1 MGGEPDLLGSQ
12 EGWLVLN
19 RIALRG
25 FTLVEVMVVLTIVG
39 IVLAFGTP
47 SFVAYLQGAKLASSA
62 QSYLSGVQLARAE
75 AIRRNLLVQF
85 VLTDTPVA
93 TANFQ
98 NAAVLS
104 VTGQNWL
111 VRVFNPTTAVFDLIE
126 AKSALEGSYSSSG
139 TAPVQIAGTATP
151 PAVFDGSI
159 SFSGF
164 GGTTTGGV
172 YALDL
177 QNPSGGACAPAGPM
191 RCPRIRVAAGG
202 RALLCDPIVA
212 AGDSRAC

>member
-1 MGGEPDLLGSQ
+1 M
-12 EGWLVLN
+12 LN

-25 FTLVEVMVVLTIVG
+25 FTLVEVMVGLTIVG
-39 IVLAFGTP
+39 IVLAIGTP
-47 SFVAYLQGAKLASSA
+47 SFAIYLHGAKLASSA
-62 QSYLSGVQLARAE
+62 KSYLSGVQLARAE
-75 AIRRNLLVQF
+75 AIRRNLPVQF

-93 TANFQ
+93 TANIQ

-104 VTGQNWL
+104 VSGQNWL

-139 TAPVQIAGTATP
+139 TAPVQIAGTATL
-151 PAVFDGSI
+151 PAVFNGSI
-159 SFSGF
+159 SFNGF
-164 GGTTTGGV
+164 GGTTTSGV

-191 RCPRIRVAAGG
+191 RCPRIRVSAGG
-202 RALLCDPIVA
+202 QALLCDPIVA